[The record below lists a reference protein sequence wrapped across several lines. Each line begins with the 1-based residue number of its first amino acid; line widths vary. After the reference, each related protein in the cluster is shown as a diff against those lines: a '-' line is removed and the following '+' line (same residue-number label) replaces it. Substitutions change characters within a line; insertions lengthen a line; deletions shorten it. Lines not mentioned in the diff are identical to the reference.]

1 MTVDRLLR
9 PVREGLKSV
18 VRNGWMSVASV
29 NAVAL
34 SLLILGLFY
43 LLVSNIHQFTFE
55 LENQLEMKVFMEP
68 TSDEAEVK
76 AIEDQLR
83 NDPSVKEVQFIPKE
97 EGLEQF
103 VASLGERSALLE
115 GLKEENPLPDAFVV
129 QTYQPEQIAPLAEK
143 LKALESVGNVIYGQE
158 YVDKLLTFTDGVRW
172 VAVILVLLL
181 ALTAVFLIANT
192 IRLTIFSRR
201 REIEIMKL
209 VGATN
214 WFVRS
219 PFLVEGIL
227 LGLLGAAVSALIL
240 VAGYWVL
247 VDKSRETLAMYSIQ
261 LLPVYPLSLELTA
274 ILLAIG
280 ALIGG
285 GGSWLSVRRFLRV

>member
-1 MTVDRLLR
+1 MIVNRLVRAL
-9 PVREGLKSV
+9 REGFKSI

-34 SLLILGLFY
+34 SLIILGLFY
-43 LLVSNIHQFTFE
+43 LLVSNINHFTYD

-68 TSDEAEVK
+68 TADEEEVR
-76 AIEDQLR
+76 AMEERLR
-83 NDPSVKEVQFIPKE
+83 NEPSVKEVRFIPKE

-103 VASLGERSALLE
+103 AASLGERGKLLE
-115 GLKEENPLPDAFVV
+115 ELKEENPLPDAFVV
-129 QTYQPEQIAPLAEK
+129 QTYKPEQIAPLAEQ
-143 LKALESVGNVIYGQE
+143 LKSLESVGNVIYGQE
-158 YVDKLLTFTDGVRW
+158 YVDKLLAFTDGVRW
-172 VAVILVLLL
+172 LALGLVLLL

-214 WFVRS
+214 WFVRG

-227 LGLLGAAVSALIL
+227 LGLFGAAVAALIL
-240 VAGYWVL
+240 VVGYSVM
-247 VDKSRETLAMYSIQ
+247 VDKSQETLAMYSIQ
-261 LLPVYPLSLELTA
+261 LLPVFPLTLQLTG
-274 ILLAIG
+274 LLLVIG
-280 ALIGG
+280 ACIGG
-285 GGSWLSVRRFLRV
+285 GGSWLSVSRFLRV

>member
-1 MTVDRLLR
+1 MNVDRLLR
-9 PVREGLKSV
+9 PFREGLKSV
-18 VRNGWMSVASV
+18 IRNGWMSVASV